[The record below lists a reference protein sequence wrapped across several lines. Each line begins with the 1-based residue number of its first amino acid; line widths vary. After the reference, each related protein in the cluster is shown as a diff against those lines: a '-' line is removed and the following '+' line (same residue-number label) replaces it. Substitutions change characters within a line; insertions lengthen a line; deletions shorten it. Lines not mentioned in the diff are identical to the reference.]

1 MAKNKT
7 NYDLLLRIKVY
18 VIKNMSAL
26 LSSSHWINLILTF
39 MFSNKSET
47 FYKCKQ
53 SIFLCHSAVR
63 TNTDKIKI

>member
-26 LSSSHWINLILTF
+26 LSSSH
-39 MFSNKSET
+39 
-47 FYKCKQ
+47 
-53 SIFLCHSAVR
+53 
-63 TNTDKIKI
+63 